1 MQEHVEH
8 LLDQYYDHE
17 LNARQRL
24 QVQAHLEQCASCRA
38 QLACIERL
46 SQVMADYSL
55 PATLTSAETFRAR
68 VMLRV
73 ARRKRLPRGTWIWY
87 AVSASVGSVLVLF
100 QTFAGLLAFLLTCG
114 LSTITWPSWAG
125 WPGEYGIWLGRLL
138 PLGWGLF
145 NFSIYVSL
153 CIVIFLL
160 LVPYAGWVGL
170 LWRSMRSRQTV

>member
-24 QVQAHLEQCASCRA
+24 RVQAHLEQCASCRA
-38 QLACIERL
+38 QLARIERL

-73 ARRKRLPRGTWIWY
+73 ARRKRPPRGTWIWY
-87 AVSASVGSVLVLF
+87 AVSAGLGSVLVLF
-100 QTFAGLLAFLLTCG
+100 QTFAGLLAFLLTC
-114 LSTITWPSWAG
+114 LITIIRSLWVG
-125 WPGEYGIWLGRLL
+125 WPGEYGIWLSRLL

-153 CIVIFLL
+153 CIVILLL

-170 LWRSMRSRQTV
+170 LWRSTRSRQAG